1 MKRVI
6 PKLLLLFCLIPWG
19 VSMLFTIV
27 DCVFNLMYLDWL
39 WIPDWCMVIFNM
51 LSYYMIELTAF
62 AMFGVFAY
70 YVFYGKAYKAVILA
84 VLSLAASV
92 LFPLSRYFIGH
103 MLLTDVLYD
112 TAMLVY
118 YNENWLFAQTLLMNA
133 ILFLLAVLLTKLFA
147 GILFGMRLEM
157 PKKALSLRNP
167 LNLAALL
174 FCSAAV
180 VMATVLF
187 VFSAVYSFDGILS
200 LLVEYLINAVRF
212 FVIVFTAFFVG
223 KKAES
228 AKQAA

>member
-1 MKRVI
+1 MKRR
-6 PKLLLLFCLIPWG
+6 LLF
-19 VSMLFTIV
+19 V
-27 DCVFNLMYLDWL
+27 
-39 WIPDWCMVIFNM
+39 
-51 LSYYMIELTAF
+51 
-62 AMFGVFAY
+62 
-70 YVFYGKAYKAVILA
+70 AVILA

-147 GILFGMRLEM
+147 GILFGKRLEM